1 MRVFKEP
8 NVSAGWKCPIC
19 GTDEK
24 KEVVLIGI
32 QGTQK
37 GNNVQAEQFHLECIE
52 PLFYRQGENGLI
64 GMVFE
69 YRGNGHGKESCG
81 NGE

>member
-8 NVSAGWKCPIC
+8 NLSSGWKCPIC

-32 QGTQK
+32 MGTQE
-37 GNNVQAEQFHLECIE
+37 GRNIQAEQFHIDCID
-52 PLFYRQGENGLI
+52 PMFYINNEKGMI
-64 GMVFE
+64 GRVFE
-69 YRGNGHGKESCG
+69 YKGVGNGKESRRD
-81 NGE
+81 GE